1 MQTKNADYGG
11 YQSDLD
17 ISEKLMVAIV
27 RASETFKKEADTL
40 FRNYGLTFS
49 QYNVLRVLNN
59 SSRGRNTITN
69 ASRIMLV
76 SGANMTG
83 IAKRLEKSG
92 FIIRKND
99 ARDER
104 VTLLE
109 ITPRGKQA
117 INHISAEKDALIVTY
132 LQSFDAQEIE
142 RLLAGVR
149 RILHKDS
156 RPGGRIPKAETAAI
170 DLE

>member
-1 MQTKNADYGG
+1 MHMKKPDYGG

-17 ISEKLMVAIV
+17 VNEKLMVAIV
-27 RASETFKKEADTL
+27 RASESYKKEADAI

-59 SSRGRNTITN
+59 SPEGTNTITN

-83 IAKRLEKSG
+83 IAKRLEKGG
-92 FIIRKND
+92 FIVRKGD

-109 ITPRGKQA
+109 ITPKGKQA
-117 INHISAEKDALIVTY
+117 IKDIGIEKDELIGNFLHGFT
-132 LQSFDAQEIE
+132 AEEIG
-142 RLLAGVR
+142 RVLTDVK
-149 RILHKDS
+149 RILRKKSRIDS
-156 RPGGRIPKAETAAI
+156 KTSLAEPALSVA
-170 DLE
+170 D